1 MMQKKNY
8 YDILE
13 ITTEATDK
21 EIQEAYRRAY
31 NSYAGD
37 SVAMYSL
44 MTKEECEEILQQIE
58 EAFSV
63 LGEPQK
69 REEYDL
75 VRGIRKNKTSSN
87 FDFTYKEAGIN
98 SNFQPTSTS
107 NNKDPSS
114 DLFQSTPVNNINQP
128 GQSGPFGQSQPDH
141 RRQNDL
147 IGETQVRADEMKKD
161 VGEDRG
167 KFVYNEVTQKS
178 NEAVVSKFS
187 ALKKF
192 SLDYHSDTD
201 FEQKI
206 ENCTDFT
213 GKFLKQIREYK
224 NVTIDRLAEMTR
236 ISKTYIKLIEADEYV
251 KLPADVY
258 TRGFVYQYAKC
269 LKLNPDLVAT
279 SYIHHLKQARV

>member
-1 MMQKKNY
+1 MQKKNY

-63 LGEPQK
+63 LGDPQK

-87 FDFTYKEAGIN
+87 FDFTYKESGIHSASNLAGMSPTPQDNVNDVSGIVN
-98 SNFQPTSTS
+98 SPFNIGQPA
-107 NNKDPSS
+107 NQ
-114 DLFQSTPVNNINQP
+114 QSTEQ
-128 GQSGPFGQSQPDH
+128 

-147 IGETQVRADEMKKD
+147 IGETQIRADEMKKD

-167 KFVYNEVTQKS
+167 KFVYNEVAQKS

-192 SLDYHSDTD
+192 SLDYNSDTD